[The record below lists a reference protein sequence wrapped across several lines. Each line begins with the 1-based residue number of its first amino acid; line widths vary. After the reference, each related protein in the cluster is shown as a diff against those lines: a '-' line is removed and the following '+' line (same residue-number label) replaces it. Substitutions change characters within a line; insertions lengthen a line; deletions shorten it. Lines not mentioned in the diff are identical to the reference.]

1 MATKEKTDKG
11 IETVEVD
18 PTTLPVEELVRET
31 ADAIRTQDEPKLEI
45 FGAEL
50 LVRAV
55 LGLFGMFRDINRI
68 ANKMTGELR

>member
-1 MATKEKTDKG
+1 
-11 IETVEVD
+11 
-18 PTTLPVEELVRET
+18 LCRET
-31 ADAIRTQDEPKLEI
+31 ADAIRAQDEPKLET

>member
-11 IETVEVD
+11 IETIEVD

-31 ADAIRTQDEPKLEI
+31 ADAIRAQDEPKLET

-50 LVRAV
+50 LLRAV